1 MISATEL
8 ESRQEQEQEQE
19 QIRQEQQQRDY
30 EGQQEQMEEEE
41 QKRRVDGSELSLAP
55 AKGGEA
61 AQGADSDRAD
71 RTAFRRVSP
80 RSSPEL
86 SVRLAQNNRQGKLS
100 AAGSGEHAVAK

>member
-1 MISATEL
+1 
-8 ESRQEQEQEQE
+8 
-19 QIRQEQQQRDY
+19 
-30 EGQQEQMEEEE
+30 MEEEE
-41 QKRRVDGSELSLAP
+41 QKRVDGSELSLAPPP

-61 AQGADSDRAD
+61 AQGADSDRTD